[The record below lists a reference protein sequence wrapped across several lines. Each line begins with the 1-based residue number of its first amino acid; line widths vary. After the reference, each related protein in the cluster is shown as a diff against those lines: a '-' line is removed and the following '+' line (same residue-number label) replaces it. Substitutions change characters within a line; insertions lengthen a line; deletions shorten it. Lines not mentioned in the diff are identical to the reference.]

1 MTKDR
6 LNAKQTFASVA
17 PWLFVFLWSTG
28 FIVARYATNDA
39 DPMAFLSA
47 RLIVASLILAAI
59 AHLSNAPRPTAHES
73 KWSIVV
79 GLGIHATYLGGV
91 FVAIDLGLPSGVGAL
106 VVGLHPVITAVAGGA
121 MLGEHLNFRQWGGV
135 ILGFTGVVL
144 VVVNRLTDDT
154 LNLPLRAVIAVSL
167 ATLGMS
173 IGTLIQRQRCAA
185 TPLLWGSAIQ
195 YASSAIALVVLA
207 GLSGQTKLLF
217 TSSTIWSLA
226 WSIGVLSIA
235 AVLTMLWL
243 LQHRAAASVSSLFFL
258 VPALSAIEAAVLFD
272 EQLNVTTVA
281 GFATAIVGVALVT
294 RAPSRPPS
302 D

>member
-6 LNAKQTFASVA
+6 LDAQQTFASVA

-73 KWSIVV
+73 RWSIVV

-91 FVAIDLGLPSGVGAL
+91 FIAIDLGLPSGVGAL

-144 VVVNRLTDDT
+144 VVINRLTDDT
-154 LNLPLRAVIAVSL
+154 LNLPVRGDCGVTRHPWYVDRHAHSASALCCNSTAVGLSNSICKFGNCARRSCRAV
-167 ATLGMS
+167 GPD
-173 IGTLIQRQRCAA
+173 Q
-185 TPLLWGSAIQ
+185 
-195 YASSAIALVVLA
+195 VVIHFEHDL
-207 GLSGQTKLLF
+207 
-217 TSSTIWSLA
+217 
-226 WSIGVLSIA
+226 
-235 AVLTMLWL
+235 
-243 LQHRAAASVSSLFFL
+243 
-258 VPALSAIEAAVLFD
+258 
-272 EQLNVTTVA
+272 VA
-281 GFATAIVGVALVT
+281 GVVDWCALDCCCAHHVV
-294 RAPSRPPS
+294 APSTSCCSERVEFVLPRAGAVRYRS
-302 D
+302 SGAI

>member
-6 LNAKQTFASVA
+6 LDAQQTFASVA

-59 AHLSNAPRPTAHES
+59 AHLSNAPRPTALES
-73 KWSIVV
+73 RWSIVV

-91 FVAIDLGLPSGVGAL
+91 FIAIDLGLPSGVGAL

-144 VVVNRLTDDT
+144 VVINRLTDDT
-154 LNLPLRAVIAVSL
+154 LNLPVRAVIAVSL

-207 GLSGQTKLLF
+207 VLSGQTKLSF
-217 TSSTIWSLA
+217 TSSTIWSLV

-235 AVLTMLWL
+235 AVLTML
-243 LQHRAAASVSSLFFL
+243 SL
-258 VPALSAIEAAVLFD
+258 IH
-272 EQLNVTTVA
+272 
-281 GFATAIVGVALVT
+281 I
-294 RAPSRPPS
+294 
-302 D
+302 

>member
-1 MTKDR
+1 MPPLIR
-6 LNAKQTFASVA
+6 LLPEQLINQIAAGEVIERPASALKELVENAIDAQASRIDITLEEGGLAGLSVA
-17 PWLFVFLWSTG
+17 DNGYGMS
-28 FIVARYATNDA
+28 ADA
-39 DPMAFLSA
+39 YHM
-47 RLIVASLILAAI
+47 
-59 AHLSNAPRPTAHES
+59 T
-73 KWSIVV
+73 
-79 GLGIHATYLGGV
+79 
-91 FVAIDLGLPSGVGAL
+91 LPSGVGAL

-144 VVVNRLTDDT
+144 VVINRLTDDT
-154 LNLPLRAVIAVSL
+154 LNLPVRAVIAVSL

-207 GLSGQTKLLF
+207 VLSGQTKLSF
-217 TSSTIWSLA
+217 TSSTIWSLV

-294 RAPSRPPS
+294 RTASRTPN